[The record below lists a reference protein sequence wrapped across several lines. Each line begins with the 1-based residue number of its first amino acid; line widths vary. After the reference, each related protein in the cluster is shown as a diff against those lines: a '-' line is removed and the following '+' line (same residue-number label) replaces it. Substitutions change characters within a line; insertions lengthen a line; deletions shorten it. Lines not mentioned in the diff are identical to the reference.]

1 MWAFVIIVAKEPPDA
16 ADHDDTT
23 HSVVPIIADVM
34 ETQIGPGIGTLK
46 SDVIVKHQLRQP
58 SNFLGRFSFDLAST
72 GRAIAERTEA
82 PFHID
87 DAPVIGRQ
95 FNFR

>member
-1 MWAFVIIVAKEPPDA
+1 VWAFIIIVAKKSPNA
-16 ADHDDTT
+16 ADHNDAT
-23 HSVVPIIADVM
+23 HPVVPVIADVM
-34 ETQIGPGIGTLK
+34 ETQIRARIGTLE

-58 SNFLGRFSFDLAST
+58 SNFLSQFRFDLAST
-72 GRAIAERTEA
+72 GRAIAERAEA
-82 PFHID
+82 PFHVD